1 MKCPFCSCLEDK
13 VLESRQSRE
22 GDSIRRRREC
32 EHCHR
37 RFTTYERVEP
47 VPLMV
52 VKRDGRREPFD
63 RDKILR
69 GLVKACQKLPISP
82 GQLEA
87 IADEV
92 EGLLVQHPDREI
104 PTAEVG
110 ELIMDRLYE
119 IDEVAYV
126 RFASVYRSFKDVRHF
141 LIEIQKILDARDRD

>member
-1 MKCPFCSCLEDK
+1 MKCPFCSCQEDK

-47 VPLMV
+47 IPLMV
-52 VKRDGRREPFD
+52 VKQDGRREPFD

-69 GLVKACQKLPISP
+69 GLVKACQKLPVSP
-82 GQLEA
+82 AQLDA

-92 EGLLVQHPDREI
+92 ESLLAQHPDREI

-110 ELIMDRLYE
+110 ELIMERLYE
-119 IDEVAYV
+119 LDEVAYV
-126 RFASVYRSFKDVRHF
+126 RFASVYRRFKDVRHF
-141 LIEIQKILDARDRD
+141 LTEIQKILDARERD